1 MVAPPLQQDP
11 SPSPAR
17 AFLSGA
23 FAACTSVF
31 ALVVTGTYVG
41 IGALGHEFGFSAGWV
56 VATSLLIWA
65 APAQVILIS
74 VLGAG
79 AALIEVALA
88 VTLSSVRLL
97 PMVVALLPIIKTER
111 TRTRDLILP
120 AHFTAI
126 SMWVEALRLLP
137 QVPRENRIAYC
148 NGIGAGFVA
157 IAMTATAAGY
167 YLAGG
172 SPLPLA
178 AMLLFLTPMSFMT
191 SVIRNSRFL
200 VDRLA
205 FGLGF
210 AVGPLM
216 IWGKVDLALLWTG
229 LIGGTLAYTVSRLYA
244 ARKRKPP

>member
-1 MVAPPLQQDP
+1 MSSPLEP
-11 SPSPAR
+11 SPPQSTLR
-17 AFLSGA
+17 AFLSGVI
-23 FAACTSVF
+23 AAWTSVF
-31 ALVVTGTYVG
+31 TLVVTGTYIG
-41 IGALGHEFGFSAGWV
+41 IGALAHEFGFSAGWV
-56 VATSLLIWA
+56 VASSLLVWA

-74 VLGAG
+74 TLGAG

-88 VTLSSVRLL
+88 VGLSSVRLL
-97 PMVVALLPIIKTER
+97 PMVVALLPIIRTER
-111 TRTRDLILP
+111 TRTRDLIMP

-137 QVPRENRIAYC
+137 QVPRDNRIAYC

-157 IAMTATAAGY
+157 LAMAMSGAGY

-172 SPLPLA
+172 LPLPLA

-191 SVIRNSRFL
+191 SVVRNSRLL

-210 AVGPLM
+210 VVGPLM
-216 IWGKVDLALLWTG
+216 IWGKVDLGLMWTG
-229 LIGGTLAYTVSRLYA
+229 LIGGTAAYAASRLYA
-244 ARKRKPP
+244 ARKRRGP

>member
-1 MVAPPLQQDP
+1 MPAPLQPHPPQ
-11 SPSPAR
+11 SAAR
-17 AFLSGA
+17 AFLSGVI
-23 FAACTSVF
+23 AACTSVF
-31 ALVVTGTYVG
+31 VLVVTGSYIG

-65 APAQVILIS
+65 APAQVILVS
-74 VLGAG
+74 TLGAG

-111 TRTRDLILP
+111 TRTRELILP

-148 NGIGAGFVA
+148 NGIGAGFVVV
-157 IAMTATAAGY
+157 AMTATAAGY
-167 YLAGG
+167 YAARGL
-172 SPLPLA
+172 PLPLA

-191 SVIRNSRFL
+191 SVIRNSRL
-200 VDRLA
+200 MVDRLA

-210 AVGPLM
+210 VVGPLM
-216 IWGKVDLALLWTG
+216 IWGKIDLALMWTG
-229 LIGGTLAYTVSRLYA
+229 LIGGTAAYAVSRLHVK
-244 ARKRKPP
+244 RKRRGP

>member
-1 MVAPPLQQDP
+1 VS
-11 SPSPAR
+11 SPIPFASPQSSFR
-17 AFLSGA
+17 AFLSGVV
-23 FAACTSVF
+23 AACTSVF
-31 ALVVTGTYVG
+31 VLVVTGTYIG
-41 IGALGHEFGFSAGWV
+41 IGALGHEFGFSAAWV

-65 APAQVILIS
+65 APAQVILVS
-74 VLGAG
+74 TLGAG

-97 PMVVALLPIIKTER
+97 PMVVALLPIIKTEG
-111 TRTRDLILP
+111 TRPRDLILP

-148 NGIGAGFVA
+148 NGIGTGFVA
-157 IAMTATAAGY
+157 IAMTATAVGY
-167 YLAGG
+167 YAAGG
-172 SPLPLA
+172 LPLPLA

-191 SVIRNSRFL
+191 SVIRNSRL
-200 VDRLA
+200 TVDRIA

-210 AVGPLM
+210 TIGPLM

-229 LIGGTLAYTVSRLYA
+229 LIGGTVAYGATRLYA
-244 ARKRKPP
+244 ARKGRS

>member
-1 MVAPPLQQDP
+1 MSPPSQPIQP
-11 SPSPAR
+11 QSSAR
-17 AFLSGA
+17 AFLSGII
-23 FAACTSVF
+23 AACTSVF
-31 ALVVTGTYVG
+31 VLVVTGSYIG
-41 IGALGHEFGFSAGWV
+41 IGALGYEFGFSAAWV

-65 APAQVILIS
+65 APAQVILVS
-74 VLGAG
+74 TLGSG

-111 TRTRDLILP
+111 TAARELILP

-157 IAMTATAAGY
+157 IAMAATAAGY
-167 YLAGG
+167 YAASGL
-172 SPLPLA
+172 PLPLA

-191 SVIRNSRFL
+191 SVIRNSRLL

-216 IWGKVDLALLWTG
+216 IWGKIDLALMWTG
-229 LIGGTLAYTVSRLYA
+229 LIGGTTAYAVSRVYA
-244 ARKRKPP
+244 ARKRRPP

>member
-1 MVAPPLQQDP
+1 MSAPSQPHPPQP
-11 SPSPAR
+11 TAR

-23 FAACTSVF
+23 VAAFTSVF

-41 IGALGHEFGFSAGWV
+41 IGALGYQFGFSVGWV

-111 TRTRDLILP
+111 SRTRDLILP

-137 QVPRENRIAYC
+137 RVPRENRIAYC
-148 NGIGAGFVA
+148 NGIGAGFVT
-157 IAMTATAAGY
+157 IAMGATAAGY

-172 SPLPLA
+172 LPLPLA

-210 AVGPLM
+210 VIGPLM
-216 IWGKVDLALLWTG
+216 MWGKVDLALLWTG
-229 LIGGTLAYTVSRLYA
+229 LIGGTAAYVVSRLYA
-244 ARKRKPP
+244 RRKGKPS